1 MRKKGGVGSNEG
13 KHCTTSTGIRS
24 PTRKS
29 IQPRNDSLL
38 TYQAKTSP
46 FWICMTSHIPII
58 TVTTTTII
66 VIIVIIVIIN
76 WLINPNQVTRVSSY
90 HSTRVRE
97 RGQKR

>member
-1 MRKKGGVGSNEG
+1 
-13 KHCTTSTGIRS
+13 
-24 PTRKS
+24 
-29 IQPRNDSLL
+29 
-38 TYQAKTSP
+38 
-46 FWICMTSHIPII
+46 MTSHIPII